1 MKPLAYL
8 MPLLQSTNICSRP
21 LCIIGQVFPL
31 HETGGSCTDELDAK
45 KGRHEEV
52 TSHRLVVSV
61 FFFQPA
67 INILFKQETSHQKI
81 HGSVRFHRKTRV
93 DFLPKPTSK
102 IEPRKKAWK
111 RKMDLWRSRHGC
123 KMICRNG
130 KERHFQNPKKKH
142 GTKNS
147 CLGHDPTFCR
157 NKQVGTSPFPFFS
170 PTFLVASF
178 DIGHGRSNH

>member
-8 MPLLQSTNICSRP
+8 MPLLQSKNICSRP

-67 INILFKQETSHQKI
+67 INILFKKDTSHQKI
-81 HGSVRFHRKTRV
+81 HGSVRFHRKSHELV
-93 DFLPKPTSK
+93 FFPGSHLKDWTSK
-102 IEPRKKAWK
+102 KGLEAETL
-111 RKMDLWRSRHGC
+111 DLWRSQHGC

-130 KERHFQNPKKKH
+130 KERHFQNPKKSMK
-142 GTKNS
+142 K
-147 CLGHDPTFCR
+147 
-157 NKQVGTSPFPFFS
+157 KQLFRSRPY
-170 PTFLVASF
+170 FL
-178 DIGHGRSNH
+178 